1 MAERSRGAVRQ
12 LAADFSLTVTYART
26 LPAPRAPRSTQQP
39 RYSAFYKVQQDA
51 SPYSPSFHQCIVLS
65 TDLIYSC
72 GVVLVLL
79 RRSLQTYLFLH
90 TKVESGAAE
99 EK

>member
-1 MAERSRGAVRQ
+1 MAEKSRGAVRQ
-12 LAADFSLTVTYART
+12 MAADFSLTVTYART
-26 LPAPRAPRSTQQP
+26 LPAPHALRSTQQP
-39 RYSAFYKVQQDA
+39 RYSAFYKVQRDA
-51 SPYSPSFHQCIVLS
+51 SPYLPLFHQCIVPS

-72 GVVLVLL
+72 GVVLVLW
-79 RRSLQTYLFLH
+79 RRSLQTYPILH